1 MISARGRTTTVAVHT
16 RTKHYTQCRI
26 KAGAADA
33 AALRPFTKQAHGR
46 ERENEKTL
54 PYFGSG
60 FSGWYNFGEK
70 H

>member
-1 MISARGRTTTVAVHT
+1 MRSAAAAVL
-16 RTKHYTQCRI
+16 YTSKQASRRQCPI
-26 KAGAADA
+26 NAGAIDA

-46 ERENEKTL
+46 RRENEKTL